1 MSRKRVVITGFGAI
15 TPVGNTVKETWN
27 SLLEGKSGTAKI
39 TRFDSTDFK
48 THIAAEVK
56 NYDPLDYFDKKE
68 SRKLDRYAQ
77 FAMISAD
84 EALAM
89 SGLDFEKEDCD
100 RIGVIIGSGI
110 GGMRSFEDEHSKLIN
125 GGPRKVSPFFIPLM
139 IADIAAG
146 HVSMKYNLKGP
157 NYATVSACATSGHS
171 IGLGLRTI
179 QYGDADI
186 MVCGGAEASVSP
198 MGVAGFNASK
208 ALSTRNDDPEKASR
222 PFDKERDGFVI
233 GEGAGTV
240 VLEELGRAQKRG
252 AVIFAELVGMGFT
265 ADAYHV
271 TQPAPS
277 GDGAVRAMKIAI
289 QDAGLKTDDVQYLNA
304 HGTSTYFNDKIESL
318 AIRTLFGEYADKI
331 SISSTKS
338 MTGHLLGAAGA
349 LEMIVASLVV
359 LENKIPPTIN
369 YSVPDPECDLDYT
382 PNKMIEKEVNVA
394 ISNSFGFGG
403 HNTCLCVRKFEK

>member
-1 MSRKRVVITGFGAI
+1 MSKRRVVITGFGAI
-15 TPVGNTVKETWN
+15 TAVGNTVKETWN
-27 SLLEGKSGTAKI
+27 SLLEGKSGIAKI
-39 TRFDSTDFK
+39 TLFDSSDFK
-48 THIAAEVK
+48 TNIAAEVK
-56 NYDPLDYFDKKE
+56 NYDPLNYFDKKE

-77 FAMISAD
+77 FAIISAD

-89 SGLDFEKEDCD
+89 SGLKLENEDRD

-110 GGMRSFEDEHSKLIN
+110 GGMSSFENEHEKLFK

-146 HVSMKYNLKGP
+146 HVSIKYNLKGP

-186 MVCGGAEASVSP
+186 MVCGGAEASITP

-208 ALSTRNDDPEKASR
+208 ALSTRNDEPEKASR
-222 PFDKERDGFVI
+222 PFDKERDGFVM
-233 GEGAGTV
+233 GEGAGNI
-240 VLEELGRAQKRG
+240 VLEELEHAKKRG
-252 AVIFAELVGMGFT
+252 ATIYAEVAGMGFT
-265 ADAYHV
+265 ADAHHI
-271 TQPAPS
+271 TQPAP
-277 GDGAVRAMKIAI
+277 GGEGAIRAMRIAI
-289 QDAGLKTDDVQYLNA
+289 QDAGLNITDVQYLNA
-304 HGTSTYFNDKIESL
+304 HGTSTYFNDKNETE
-318 AIRTLFGEYADKI
+318 AIHTLFGEHAHNL

-338 MTGHLLGAAGA
+338 MTGHMLGAAGA
-349 LEMIVASLVV
+349 MEMIVASLAV

-369 YSVPDPECDLDYT
+369 LTVSDPECDLNYT
-382 PNKMIEKEVNVA
+382 PNKMAEKEVNAA

-403 HNTCLCVRKFEK
+403 HNTCLCVKKYKE